1 MRHDFKTLSDLYD
14 YASIKYAKRT
24 AAEFTSGEQRYTYT
38 RFREA
43 CDNLSRILS
52 NFGIGASDKVAIL
65 SENMPHW
72 SIAFFATTA
81 YGRVAVPMLNEL
93 SASEVESILSHS
105 DAKALFVSRRQ
116 LKKVSDAAL
125 SRLSLVIDINTF
137 DFIKHDD
144 AAFTCDGQVATPNPM
159 DMAALIYT
167 SGTTGSPKGV
177 MLSHRNFCASVL
189 DAWYAQPEN
198 KHSVFLSILPMAH
211 TYEMTLGMLYPFSVG
226 ARVCYLQRVPTPTI
240 LKQTLKEI
248 RPTTMLAVP
257 LIIEKMYKTSILPT
271 IRGSKFLTYLQEH
284 APRIL
289 CLLVGFKLR
298 STFGGRLHFFGVGG
312 AKLDPEVETFL
323 HRAGFPYG
331 IGYGLTETAPLICG
345 APPFKTHVGSTG
357 LPCHGVQVRLDN
369 VNPETGM
376 GEILAKGPNVMMGYY
391 KDYERT
397 QSVLGQDGWFRT
409 GDLASMDAKGRFFIR
424 GRLRNMIVGAS
435 GENIYP
441 EEIEHVINSMDG
453 IGESLVIQRNGQLIA
468 LVKFEDN
475 ELDWDLEGQDKFI
488 EEMEKR
494 RQAILD
500 FVNEK
505 VSRFSKIK
513 DVEVQKEPFSK
524 TATHKIRRFLYE
536 KKQ

>member
-1 MRHDFKTLSDLYD
+1 MRHDFKTLADLYD
-14 YASIKYAKRT
+14 YASLKYNKRT
-24 AAEFTSGEQRYTYT
+24 AAEFTSGGQQSYTYAHY
-38 RFREA
+38 RESV
-43 CDNLSRILS
+43 DNLSRILC
-52 NFGIGASDKVAIL
+52 NFGIGVSDKVAIL
-65 SENMPHW
+65 SENMPNW
-72 SIAFFATTA
+72 GIAFFATTV
-81 YGRVAVPMLNEL
+81 YGRIAVPMLNEL
-93 SASEVESILSHS
+93 SSSEVESILEHS
-105 DAKALFVSRRQ
+105 ESKAIFVSRRQ
-116 LKKVSDAAL
+116 LKKLSDAAMA
-125 SRLSLVIDINTF
+125 RLSLVIDIETF
-137 DFIKHDD
+137 EFIKHNDD
-144 AAFTCDGQVATPNPM
+144 AFTCDGRVATPNPM

-189 DAWYAQPEN
+189 DSWYAQPEN
-198 KHSVFLSILPMAH
+198 KRSVFLSILPMAH
-211 TYEMTLGMLYPFSVG
+211 TYEMTLGLLYPFSVG

-240 LKQTLKEI
+240 LKQTLKEV

-271 IRGSKFLTYLQEH
+271 IRGSKFLSYLEQH
-284 APRIL
+284 APRLL
-289 CLLVGFKLR
+289 CMLVGFKLR

-441 EEIEHVINSMDG
+441 EEIEHVINSFDG
-453 IGESLVIQRNGQLIA
+453 IGESLVIERNGQLIA

-475 ELDWDLEGQDKFI
+475 VLDWNLEGEDKFI
-488 EEMEKR
+488 EELEKK
-494 RQAILD
+494 RQAVLD

-513 DVEVQKEPFSK
+513 DVEIQKEPFNK

-536 KKQ
+536 KK